1 MMGHQQS
8 QGELWAPAS
17 GVFSRIPEDHIL
29 RRIDKALDLSF
40 VRDEVRGC
48 YGYNGN
54 LSVDPVVL
62 MKMMLLLFL
71 EDVASERELMRII
84 PMRLDYLWFLGYGL
98 NDVIPDHS
106 VLSKARRRWGTE
118 IFERLFVRSVEQCV
132 AAGLVEGHKLH
143 IDASLVRADAS
154 LNSVVSQAA
163 LRTMGKLDEL
173 KEWEAPSGGTE
184 GKINESH
191 RSTTDPESSMVR
203 HGRSAKAV
211 PSYKSHRAIDD
222 ASGVITAVS
231 TTTGAVDEATE
242 LIALLEQS
250 QENTGRSPG
259 VAVADSRY
267 GHSANFIELA
277 RREVRAHVA
286 DLRSKQRNHRQQG
299 IYGAGRFTY
308 DGKSDSFQCPAD
320 KTLKRHHFHAQRGY
334 YEYRTKRG
342 TCAGCELREHCTRD
356 KSGRTLKRYVG
367 QELLD
372 RARAQSHSE
381 AARRDRRRRQWFL
394 EGSFGRAATRH
405 GLKRARWRGL
415 KKQSLQDQL
424 IATAQNLLILIARK
438 QTPPQVLMGLPAREA
453 VFCFDYHAHSA
464 HEAHRKRRI
473 TNNSN

>member
-17 GVFSRIPEDHIL
+17 GVFSRIAEDHIL

-40 VRDEVRGC
+40 VREEVRGC

-54 LSVDPVVL
+54 PSVDPVVL

-71 EDVASERELMRII
+71 ENVASERELMRII
-84 PMRLDYLWFLGYGL
+84 PMRLDYLWFLGFGL

-106 VLSKARRRWGTE
+106 VLSKARRRWGVE
-118 IFERLFVRSVEQCV
+118 VFEQLFVRSVHQCV
-132 AAGLVEGHKLH
+132 EAGLVEGHKLH

-173 KEWEAPSGGTE
+173 KEWEAPSGGAE

-222 ASGVITAVS
+222 AAGVITAVS

-250 QENTGRSPG
+250 HENTGRSPG

-286 DLRSKQRNHRQQG
+286 DLRSKQRNHRTQG
-299 IYGAGRFTY
+299 IYPAENFSYDEASDTY
-308 DGKSDSFQCPAD
+308 LCPAQQR
-320 KTLKRHHFHAQRGY
+320 LKRHHFHSQRGY

-342 TCAGCELREHCTRD
+342 ICAGCELREQCTRD
-356 KSGRTLKRYVG
+356 KSGRTLKRYAG

-381 AARRDRRRRQWFL
+381 AARRDRRRRQWL
-394 EGSFGRAATRH
+394 LVGSFGRAATRH

-438 QTPPQVLMGLPAREA
+438 QTPPRVLVGLPALEA
-453 VFCFDYHAHSA
+453 VFYFKHHAASVRRA
-464 HEAHRKRRI
+464 RNRRRI
-473 TNNSN
+473 MTRSN